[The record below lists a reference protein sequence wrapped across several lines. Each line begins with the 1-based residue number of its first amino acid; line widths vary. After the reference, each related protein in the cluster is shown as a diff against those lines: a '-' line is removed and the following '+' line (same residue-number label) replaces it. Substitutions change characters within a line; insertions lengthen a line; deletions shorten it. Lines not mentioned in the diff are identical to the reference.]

1 MDIYPDDSPATV
13 LPYDDPIQADETD
26 LIASTSFDPSDS
38 GRSLADRIG
47 HTKVYLLSDASKS
60 RSGKRRRD
68 EDDEDAPKDEEMN
81 EGESLYRE
89 NAILLHGT
97 PISHLPTSNIFAYA
111 THFDAHPLGLEW
123 VDDTTC
129 VLVFDS
135 KTDARTAFR
144 FLQKSLAEEPA
155 VDDNSVTA
163 KPIPVPIWPAE
174 DRINAALDKSEGLK
188 GILRMRWARADDIKK
203 KGAKKQSEFYRK
215 YGRDAGKTFEEG
227 PPPPKRR
234 RPQESITD
242 AVTRAQLDEELDN
255 FLAEDE
261 DAPPPSPPSK
271 MRSDYIG
278 TDGRTLLERTSAMRA
293 HSDDN
298 SLASRLT
305 SPLSRRARTRRD
317 GEDVS
322 WEGEEKPVLHDRLS
336 EPGSR
341 YGRGNRDRTRGRRP
355 PRQRAT
361 QEDLDAELDAF
372 LAEKD

>member
-1 MDIYPDDSPATV
+1 MDVHPDDPAVTV
-13 LPYDDPIQADETD
+13 LPYDDPIQADDPD
-26 LIASTSFDPSDS
+26 LTASTSLDPSDS

-68 EDDEDAPKDEEMN
+68 EDDDTPKDEEMD
-81 EGESLYRE
+81 EGESPYRE
-89 NAILLHGT
+89 NAILLHGS

-135 KTDARTAFR
+135 KTDARSAFR

-155 VDDNSVTA
+155 FDDNSVTA
-163 KPIPVPIWPAE
+163 KPIPTPIWPAE

-188 GILRMRWARADDIKK
+188 GILRMRWARADDVKK

-215 YGRDAGKTFEEG
+215 YGHNAGKTFEEG

-242 AVTRAQLDEELDN
+242 SVTRAQLDEELDS
-255 FLAEDE
+255 FLAEDD
-261 DAPPPSPPSK
+261 DAPPPSPP
-271 MRSDYIG
+271 
-278 TDGRTLLERTSAMRA
+278 TLLERTSAIRA
-293 HSDDN
+293 HPDEN

-305 SPLSRRARTRRD
+305 APLPRRARIRG
-317 GEDVS
+317 GEDGP
-322 WEGEEKPVLHDRLS
+322 WEGEGKPGLHDRLS

-341 YGRGNRDRTRGRRP
+341 DSRHGRDNRDRTRGRRP

-372 LAEKD
+372 LAAKD

>member
-1 MDIYPDDSPATV
+1 MLFACPSR
-13 LPYDDPIQADETD
+13 PILARFGGRGTP
-26 LIASTSFDPSDS
+26 TSSS
-38 GRSLADRIG
+38 
-47 HTKVYLLSDASKS
+47 VQ
-60 RSGKRRRD
+60 RRRD
-68 EDDEDAPKDEEMN
+68 EDDDTPKDEEMD
-81 EGESLYRE
+81 EGGMYLVLVSVPKLALIHEVVESPYRE
-89 NAILLHGT
+89 NAILLHGS

-135 KTDARTAFR
+135 KTDARSAFR

-155 VDDNSVTA
+155 FDDNSVTA
-163 KPIPVPIWPAE
+163 KPIPTPIWPAE

-188 GILRMRWARADDIKK
+188 GILRMRWARADDVKK

-215 YGRDAGKTFEEG
+215 YGHNAGKTFEEG

-234 RPQESITD
+234 RPQESITHS
-242 AVTRAQLDEELDN
+242 VTRAQLDEELDS
-255 FLAEDE
+255 FLAEDD
-261 DAPPPSPPSK
+261 DAPTPSPPSK

-278 TDGRTLLERTSAMRA
+278 TDGRTLLERTSAIRA
-293 HSDDN
+293 HPDEG

-305 SPLSRRARTRRD
+305 APRPRRGRIRG
-317 GEDVS
+317 GEDGP
-322 WEGEEKPVLHDRLS
+322 WEGEGTLGLHDRLS
-336 EPGSR
+336 EPGLRDSR
-341 YGRGNRDRTRGRRP
+341 HGRDNRDRTRGRRP